1 MIGTH
6 FIDLS
11 TISNDGK
18 TGEFHQISQDSEP
31 EGVNL
36 QIILSQGDNLFDF
49 FILILLYETESLYI
63 FHHTQMYFQLTI

>member
-18 TGEFHQISQDSEP
+18 TGEFHQISQDSES
-31 EGVNL
+31 ESGNFQIYGVRE
-36 QIILSQGDNLFDF
+36 ILVLVFLLFIVGVKF
-49 FILILLYETESLYI
+49 
-63 FHHTQMYFQLTI
+63 

>member
-18 TGEFHQISQDSEP
+18 TGEFHQISQDSES
-31 EGVNL
+31 ESGNFQIYGVRE
-36 QIILSQGDNLFDF
+36 ILVLVLVLFIVGVKF
-49 FILILLYETESLYI
+49 
-63 FHHTQMYFQLTI
+63 